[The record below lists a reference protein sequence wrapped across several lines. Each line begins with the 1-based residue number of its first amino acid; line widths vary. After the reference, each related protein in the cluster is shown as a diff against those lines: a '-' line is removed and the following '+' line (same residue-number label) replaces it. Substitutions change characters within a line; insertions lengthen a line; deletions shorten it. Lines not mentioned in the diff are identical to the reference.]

1 VKKFHFLFAFFLIFI
16 VVTFST
22 LSLVTKTAYAKSCTA
37 NGHECTG
44 QTYCK
49 DTKNGGDCSAFVGFG
64 TPPTCACAPK
74 QTTGS
79 CTSDNQCSTNYCT
92 NKNGGGECS
101 NSGGALNPTY
111 NCICGQKQ
119 TKGSCST
126 DAQCSNGTYCEDNK
140 GGGSCPPFTGFGTQP
155 SCSCKAKQ
163 TKGSCS
169 TDTQCANGTYCE
181 DNKGGGSCPPFTGFG
196 TQPSCSCKA
205 KQTKGS
211 CAVNSQ
217 CANGYYC
224 GAAGGG
230 ECPPFTGFNSTQ
242 TICACVKNGTN
253 YNSAPTP
260 LPGPP
265 SPPCQNWSNG
275 ECLTFTSAFG
285 PIATNPSGFVKTI
298 FGILLSISG
307 GIALLLII
315 KAGYQLMTSQ
325 GKPEQIQQGRD
336 QLIAA
341 IVGLIFLIFSFVFL
355 QLIGFDILHIYGF
368 GA

>member
-1 VKKFHFLFAFFLIFI
+1 M
-16 VVTFST
+16 
-22 LSLVTKTAYAKSCTA
+22 TKTAYAKSCTA

-126 DAQCSNGTYCEDNK
+126 DAQCS
-140 GGGSCPPFTGFGTQP
+140 
-155 SCSCKAKQ
+155 
-163 TKGSCS
+163 
-169 TDTQCANGTYCE
+169 NGTYCE

>member
-126 DAQCSNGTYCEDNK
+126 DAQCS
-140 GGGSCPPFTGFGTQP
+140 
-155 SCSCKAKQ
+155 
-163 TKGSCS
+163 
-169 TDTQCANGTYCE
+169 NGTYCE

>member
-1 VKKFHFLFAFFLIFI
+1 MKKFHFLFAFFLIFI

-126 DAQCSNGTYCEDNK
+126 DAQCS
-140 GGGSCPPFTGFGTQP
+140 
-155 SCSCKAKQ
+155 
-163 TKGSCS
+163 
-169 TDTQCANGTYCE
+169 NGTYCE